1 MSILFEEM
9 TREEI
14 REVAPTAT
22 AVLPTAAIEQHGPH
36 LPVCTDAVLCG
47 TVARQA
53 AARANEQV
61 PIVVAPT
68 LQFGNSHHHYPF
80 PGVLSFRT
88 TTYVGAVTDVLEGLS
103 RSGFKRLVV
112 LNGHGG
118 NCNPNGLVGQDF
130 VNRLGNPAA
139 VATGDYWTIA
149 REALTSVMPSSVIPG
164 HAGRFEAA
172 LMMAIRPDLVN
183 REALD
188 AMSGQVHDDAGL
200 DVGLSG
206 AVVQV
211 HGEWQAGVGYT
222 DNPADATVEDGRAM
236 LELAV
241 SDVSDFL
248 VAFHRSKHP
257 V

>member
-22 AVLPTAAIEQHGPH
+22 AILPTAAIEQHGPH

-53 AARANEQV
+53 ATRANEQV

-68 LQFGNSHHHYPF
+68 MQFGNSHHHYPF

-130 VNRLGNPAA
+130 VNRLGYPAA
-139 VATGDYWTIA
+139 VATGDYWNIA
-149 REALTSVMPSSVIPG
+149 REALIGVMPSSVIPG

-183 REALD
+183 RKALD

-200 DVGLSG
+200 DVGLSS

-236 LELAV
+236 LDSIV
-241 SDVSDFL
+241 SKVSDFF

-257 V
+257 I

>member
-1 MSILFEEM
+1 VSFLFAEM

-14 REVAPTAT
+14 RQVAPSAT

-36 LPVCTDAVLCG
+36 LPVCTDTVLCE

-53 AARANEQV
+53 AARANEHARV
-61 PIVVAPT
+61 VVAPT

-80 PGVLSFRT
+80 PGVLSLKT
-88 TTYVGAVTDVLEGLS
+88 TTFVGAVTDVLEGLV

-118 NCNPNGLVGQDF
+118 NSNPNGLAGQDF

-139 VATGDYWTIA
+139 VATGDYWNIA
-149 REALTSVMPSSVIPG
+149 REALTDVMPSKLIPG

-172 LMMAIRPDLVN
+172 LIMAVRPDLVN

-211 HGEWQAGVGYT
+211 HGEWQSGVGYT
-222 DNPADATVEDGRAM
+222 DNPADATAEEGRSM
-236 LELAV
+236 L
-241 SDVSDFL
+241 DIIIRGVSDFF
-248 VAFHRSKHP
+248 VAFHRSGHHD
-257 V
+257 